1 MKGGG
6 KMSDYNKKE
15 IGRRIKGI
23 RMNKGMTLEEFG
35 KLFGASKS
43 SVLGWERGENIPN
56 PERLKKIAEIGGVD
70 LDFLL
75 NGDVFDSFKKGNEE
89 LIDFVKTLKQWG
101 NLEKEELDEISKF
114 NKALKQ
120 SIEQNKDNI
129 NKLSNLYDGY
139 MSDIQDNINFIV
151 DYQKSNIDYRK
162 KTLGIC
168 KNLLRQI
175 NALDKI
181 VRYITILKNDTI
193 IVAEAR
199 EHLKDVINKNNDIDK
214 T

>member
-1 MKGGG
+1 
-6 KMSDYNKKE
+6 MSDYNKKE

-43 SVLGWERGENIPN
+43 SVLGWERGDNIPN

-89 LIDFVKTLKQWG
+89 LIDFVKTLKQWE

-114 NKALKQ
+114 DEALKQ
-120 SIEQNKDNI
+120 SLEQNENNI
-129 NKLSNLYDGY
+129 NNLSNLYDGY
-139 MSDIQDNINFIV
+139 MSDIQDNINSIV
-151 DYQKSNIDYRK
+151 GYQKSNIDYRK

-181 VRYITILKNDTI
+181 VRYITILKNNTI
-193 IVAEAR
+193 IVTEAR
-199 EHLKDVINKNNDIDK
+199 KHLKDVINKNDDINK

>member
-1 MKGGG
+1 
-6 KMSDYNKKE
+6 MSDYNKKE
-15 IGRRIKGI
+15 IGHRIKGI

-43 SVLGWERGENIPN
+43 SVLGWERGDNIPN

-89 LIDFVKTLKQWG
+89 LIDFVKTLKQWE
-101 NLEKEELDEISKF
+101 NLEKEELDKISEF
-114 NKALKQ
+114 DEALKQ
-120 SIEQNKDNI
+120 SLEQNENNI
-129 NKLSNLYDGY
+129 NNLSNLYDGY
-139 MSDIQDNINFIV
+139 MSDIQDNINSIV

-168 KNLLRQI
+168 KNLLCQI

-181 VRYITILKNDTI
+181 VRYITLLKNDTI
-193 IVAEAR
+193 IVTEAR
-199 EHLKDVINKNNDIDK
+199 KHLKDVINKNDDIDK

>member
-1 MKGGG
+1 
-6 KMSDYNKKE
+6 MSDYNKKE
-15 IGRRIKGI
+15 IGHRIKGI

-43 SVLGWERGENIPN
+43 SVLGWERGDNIPN

-89 LIDFVKTLKQWG
+89 LIDFVKTLKQWE

-114 NKALKQ
+114 DEALKQ
-120 SIEQNKDNI
+120 SLEQNENNI
-129 NKLSNLYDGY
+129 NNLSNLYDGY
-139 MSDIQDNINFIV
+139 MSDIQDNINSIV

-168 KNLLRQI
+168 KNLLSQI
-175 NALDKI
+175 DALDKI
-181 VRYITILKNDTI
+181 VRYITLLKNDTI
-193 IVAEAR
+193 IVTEAR
-199 EHLKDVINKNNDIDK
+199 KHLKDVINKNDDIDK

>member
-1 MKGGG
+1 
-6 KMSDYNKKE
+6 MSDYNKKE
-15 IGRRIKGI
+15 IGHRIKGI

-43 SVLGWERGENIPN
+43 SVLGWERGDNIPN

-75 NGDVFDSFKKGNEE
+75 NGNVFDSLKKGNEE
-89 LIDFVKTLKQWG
+89 LIDFVKTLKQWK

-114 NKALKQ
+114 DEALKQ
-120 SIEQNKDNI
+120 SLEQNENNI
-129 NKLSNLYDGY
+129 NNLSNLYDGY
-139 MSDIQDNINFIV
+139 MSDIQDNINSIV

-168 KNLLRQI
+168 KNLLHQI

-181 VRYITILKNDTI
+181 VRYITLLKNDTI
-193 IVAEAR
+193 IVTEAR
-199 EHLKDVINKNNDIDK
+199 KHLKDVINKNDDIDK